1 MANKRRPSLVR
12 ARNDG
17 DDRAVRLP
25 KLPAFQQATLKALRW
40 EDQDQRVVIKDAGM
54 VT

>member
-17 DDRAVRLP
+17 GDRGVKFP

-40 EDQDQRVVIKDAGM
+40 EDQGPRLVIKGAGM